1 MTRVDVVLPGQMPV
15 ELLGVFLC
23 ALSGGLA
30 AVRKSFDIFG
40 IIVLAWVA
48 GLGGGLIRDVL
59 IGAIPPVGISSWP
72 YVATACGAGLVTWAL
87 HFGMARVRRLVL
99 VLDAAALGLFTAVG
113 TVKALEYGVGPMAAV
128 FAGVITGVGGGI
140 LRDLLTG
147 DVPIVF
153 SHRELYAVPS
163 VLGAAALTVAS
174 MTGALDVAVQVTVA
188 LAIAAVRLLSL
199 RLRLEAP
206 TALAAPD
213 RSNRSRPSRSP
224 ALSASRALRLGRS
237 GGGGGGRRRV
247 AGEKRGPDTTSEPQG
262 RDAVLGQFR
271 RWLHTMRGGRGKMD
285 E

>member
-1 MTRVDVVLPGQMPV
+1 MDLALPGQMPL

-48 GLGGGLIRDVL
+48 GLGGGLMRDVL

-72 YVATACGAGLVTWAL
+72 YVATACAAGLVTWAL
-87 HFGMARVRRLVL
+87 HFGMSKVRRPVL
-99 VLDAAALGLFTAVG
+99 VLDAAALGLFTAAG
-113 TVKALEYGVGPMAAV
+113 TVKALQYGVGPMAAV
-128 FAGVITGVGGGI
+128 FAGVITGIGGGI

-163 VLGAAALTVAS
+163 VLGAAALTLAS
-174 MTGALDVAVQVTVA
+174 MTGALNVAVEVTVA
-188 LAIAAVRLLSL
+188 VAIAVVRLVSL
-199 RLRLEAP
+199 RFRLEAP

-213 RSNRSRPSRSP
+213 RSNRPRPSRAPS
-224 ALSASRALRLGRS
+224 LSASRALRLGR
-237 GGGGGGRRRV
+237 GGGDGSSGGRRRV
-247 AGEKRGPDTTSEPQG
+247 AGEKRAVEQTPVREPSEAATSQ
-262 RDAVLGQFR
+262 LR
-271 RWLHTMRGGRGKMD
+271 RWLHAMRGGRGKMD
-285 E
+285 G